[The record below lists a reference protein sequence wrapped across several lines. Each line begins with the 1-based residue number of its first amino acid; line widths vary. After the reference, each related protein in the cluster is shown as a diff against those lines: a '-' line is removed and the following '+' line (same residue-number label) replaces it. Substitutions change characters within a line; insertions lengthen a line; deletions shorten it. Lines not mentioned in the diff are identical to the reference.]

1 MLRRGFTLMELMV
14 VVLIISILMG
24 LLLPAVSRSRH
35 QARLTVGTANLRSVS
50 QMMLIYKNSSREEFL
65 NPFRPQWPDDRF
77 QFNDAVSGDQTMSWR
92 LADDLCNWYHTD
104 GFSGVWY
111 SYLAEF
117 RGDLSS
123 RAPDEQ
129 YSPADADAL
138 AARRDAQARG
148 GVQSDQL
155 YAGTFRYSSTF
166 WLKPSRF
173 AGTLNAAIADEI
185 RTATVADVVY
195 PDRKVMIWERADFS
209 RTKNTSPRHS
219 VVTVDGSVRSVLLE
233 DCVAPARSPLQPPC
247 GPSEQYFQH
256 TMFGVKGADL
266 RLSSD
271 PTP

>member
-14 VVLIISILMG
+14 VVLIISLLMG

-35 QARLTVGTANLRSVS
+35 QARLTVGLANMRSVS
-50 QMMLIYKNSSREEFL
+50 QIMLVYTGGSREEFL

-77 QFNDAVSGDQTMSWR
+77 QFFDAVSGDQTMSWR
-92 LADDLCNWYHTD
+92 FEDPVCNWYHTD

-111 SYLAEF
+111 SYLAEL
-117 RGDLSS
+117 RGDISS

-138 AARRDAQARG
+138 AARRDALARG
-148 GVQSDQL
+148 GIQSDQL
-155 YAGTFRYSSTF
+155 YAGSFRYSSTF

-173 AGTLNAAIADEI
+173 NGVLNAAIADEI

-195 PDRKVMIWERADFS
+195 PDRKVMIWERGDFT
-209 RTKNTSPRHS
+209 RTKSTSPRHS

-233 DCVAPARSPLQPPC
+233 DCFPPAISPPPC
-247 GPSEQYFQH
+247 GPSGSYFQH

-271 PTP
+271 ARP